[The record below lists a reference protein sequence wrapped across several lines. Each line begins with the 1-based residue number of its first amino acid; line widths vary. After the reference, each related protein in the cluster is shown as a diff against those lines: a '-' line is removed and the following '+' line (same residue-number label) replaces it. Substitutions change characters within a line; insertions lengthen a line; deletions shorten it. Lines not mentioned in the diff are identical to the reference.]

1 MKEIAFIDGRTK
13 IRIKDDQLAAY
24 LDSVES
30 AGYMVR
36 ANECKYRIGS
46 REIWSSDILMIGK
59 PADFEEFFSE
69 KIRIKEIYKQFPQ
82 VYRLLFN
89 NREILLYLLKQNY
102 EIV

>member
-36 ANECKYRIGS
+36 ANKCTYKIGS
-46 REIWSSDILMIGK
+46 HETWSSEILMIGK
-59 PADFEEFFSE
+59 PADFEEFFS
-69 KIRIKEIYKQFPQ
+69 KKTRIKEIYKQFPQ

-89 NREILLYLLKQNY
+89 DREILLYLLKQDY